1 MAALTHYREGWPFY
15 QLADTG
21 KVTLGQQRAWLFFL
35 VVQLAGITVGIMDEL
50 TRQRISPEKPLD
62 EGDRLQQTL
71 SVKSDRKSHISSFTS
86 RQVCIDAATLPIGR
100 SYAEDVRT
108 RLHAPKIPHSW

>member
-1 MAALTHYREGWPFY
+1 MAALTYYREGWPFY

-35 VVQLAGITVGIMDEL
+35 VVQLAGITVGILDEL

-62 EGDRLQQTL
+62 EFIRIH
-71 SVKSDRKSHISSFTS
+71 KSFIVARSHISSFTS

-108 RLHAPKIPHSW
+108 RLHAQKIPHSW